1 MIKVSLYGDPPQKAK
16 DYAQLLE
23 IRQVSEPFCS
33 SVDNEKYM
41 DDVNWFYNTA
51 YAHKDLDAS
60 QIDTT
65 DEEKFVRSLVLIGEA
80 KIFE

>member
-33 SVDNEKYM
+33 SVDNKKYM
-41 DDVNWFYNTA
+41 DDVKWFYNTA
-51 YAHKDLDAS
+51 YAH
-60 QIDTT
+60 
-65 DEEKFVRSLVLIGEA
+65 
-80 KIFE
+80 